1 MFDYKLLNFHM
12 DMTLIGMNTR
22 KPKSTHNVPSVAT
35 IRNRILNQNQIHNY
49 STFSNADVGE
59 GCHGLTLCYPL

>member
-1 MFDYKLLNFHM
+1 MLDYKRSDFHM
-12 DMTLIGMNTR
+12 GMTLIGMNKG

-49 STFSNADVGE
+49 SNADMRE
-59 GCHGLTLCYPL
+59 G

>member
-1 MFDYKLLNFHM
+1 MLDYKRSDFHM
-12 DMTLIGMNTR
+12 GMTLIGMNTG

-49 STFSNADVGE
+49 SNADMRE
-59 GCHGLTLCYPL
+59 GWHGLTLCYPL